1 MLQPFL
7 RQSRQRPLYSSAAVL
22 SAAAAEAYVLLLL
35 LMQVGQALSD
45 VQRAWQHIT
54 AGDYHAAGAA
64 AAAARAAA
72 EAAFLH
78 PAVLAQLNFPESHKL
93 GVYMPLFLPVSVPLL
108 QGLLLQL
115 RQYVKRRRE
124 FIAGLPAG

>member
-1 MLQPFL
+1 
-7 RQSRQRPLYSSAAVL
+7 
-22 SAAAAEAYVLLLL
+22 
-35 LMQVGQALSD
+35 MQVQLALQELSSTYLYIAD
-45 VQRAWQHIT
+45 
-54 AGDYHAAGAA
+54 GNYLAAGAS

-108 QGLLLQL
+108 QGLLSEL
-115 RQYVKRRRE
+115 RHSVVRRMQWR
-124 FIAGLPAG
+124 GRTGRSTPAA